1 MFHGR
6 RAKCRAANGLGEGAM
21 KDDPARLMWS
31 EACETLARAE
41 RMHRQFFQPVR
52 SVSRLPA
59 WEPPADVL
67 ESAEDVLV
75 VVALPGVKPEAVE
88 VAIDN
93 GGDLLVAG
101 ARTVPPEL
109 RSSVIHRLELP
120 QGRFER
126 RLRLPPGS
134 YSNVRHKFADGC
146 LLVLLSKSEPSRG

>member
-1 MFHGR
+1 VKEIMDRDFPR
-6 RAKCRAANGLGEGAM
+6 NW
-21 KDDPARLMWS
+21 MWS
-31 EACETLARAE
+31 EACEMLARAE

-88 VAIDN
+88 IAID
-93 GGDLLVAG
+93 GTDLVVAG
-101 ARTVPPEL
+101 VRSVPPEL
-109 RSSVIHRLELP
+109 RSAVIHRLELP

-126 RLRLPPGS
+126 RLNLPPGR
-134 YSNVRHKFADGC
+134 YANVRHKFADGC